1 MATLSSEFHDAP
13 VSFKP
18 DHRLIVF
25 TIQGLSSEGCGQRTL
40 PSTYFSILTWV
51 QVQFCKNSYYFYS
64 SNFMHNR
71 LLKKLVTTLVISVQ
85 LYIIVMCLNR
95 SQSFMN

>member
-1 MATLSSEFHDAP
+1 MATLSFEFHDAP
-13 VSFKP
+13 VSSKP

-25 TIQGLSSEGCGQRTL
+25 TFQGCHQKAVASELRR
-40 PSTYFSILTWV
+40 PTYFSVLTWV